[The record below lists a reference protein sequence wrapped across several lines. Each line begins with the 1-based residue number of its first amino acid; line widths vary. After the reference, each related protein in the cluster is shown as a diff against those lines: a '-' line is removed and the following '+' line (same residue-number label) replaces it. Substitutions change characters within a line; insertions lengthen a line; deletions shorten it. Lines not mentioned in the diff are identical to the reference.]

1 MSRIKT
7 TLRGRTVVAVSGKH
21 AVTLVMRWP
30 AEELTGLLGF
40 AIRRTDNRRRTSW
53 LKTVLRFPGE
63 PVTPG
68 KLEDSAVAPIQ
79 SMAWTDYNL
88 TEDKTSPGLD
98 AGTRYVYEVIPV
110 RGQPGALELEEAAAV
125 RVAIATEPERD
136 HGPLEPEVHFNRG
149 LSDMQEYERLFG
161 EGHEPAGDRAALDWL
176 ARDLDTVILDYI
188 AEVKDDPS
196 LRMDV
201 AAYHLDS
208 QPVIDAL
215 AALGNRLRI
224 SLDWG
229 DEEDTTPENTGPNGP
244 AYLKLVAAGAT
255 VHQRRKVAISHNK
268 YMLQKRKDGTPIA
281 VLTGSTNFTDGG
293 IASQS
298 NQSVIVRNPDLA
310 KAYLADFEL
319 VLKDD
324 NSGLHELNKKLVA
337 VGPTFELSFSP
348 HATGDRPDLDR
359 LTALAKAARSS
370 RLFMCFRMTDP
381 ALIEAMLDP
390 SVARFGVCDRVYTG
404 KSDASGDRLLYNAAF
419 EADPGVVACNS
430 PLDDEPDESAL
441 LRELKRSGYDPIVHH
456 KILLLDWDQPDCVVV
471 TGSANYSTNS
481 TAHNDENSL
490 IVHGDQRLAEEY
502 FVEMARLFNH
512 WRPRW
517 LQERDR
523 HQGHRAPTLAPD
535 STWTGGW
542 ATGGRLAQFLD
553 VAVGKDAGT
562 GDTASLAAASPATAT
577 KGGQRIKHVVVMM
590 LENRSFDQMLGQL
603 PGVDGLRLDGN
614 GQDLERVNFLDPQN
628 PKPEEQIAAQRA
640 VYFGIPEGDI
650 PPPKTANGK
659 VTDLYGG
666 PSHSFPAANQQLYN
680 DAWGPAGSGTKGA
693 TPTYGG
699 GYVKSYAD
707 ELRRTYQDWAKQ
719 DPSFK
724 APDAPP
730 REHLAVVMAGF
741 SPEQLPVL
749 NGLAAEYCVCDRWFS
764 EVPGPTEPNR
774 LFMHAATSL
783 GFVHNPWEY
792 AMDARTIYDDID
804 EQAGRSWATYYYD
817 LADATNFVGLKSKTD
832 RIRTFDKLAEDLK
845 DPDSFPSYVF
855 LCPRYSDSE
864 DGFANSQHAPYD
876 VRYGE
881 HWIADVYEALRASP
895 VWESTLLVITYD
907 EHGGFYDHVFPP
919 DRDILPPDQRTSPTP
934 YDKTNYGYMFD
945 DQGRPK
951 RQYQFDFDR
960 LGARVPAVLVSP
972 WLAKGTVEHRRLQHT
987 SVLATVRR
995 MWALRRQPLTAREG
1009 QAAPFDDLLEVL
1021 DAPRTDCPT
1030 TLTRPPLPDR
1040 SLSAALDQPLS
1051 PAQLEVFAQVN
1062 HLDGHEDSGKPAPV
1076 PKTQRE
1082 AARYLAERNAAHA
1095 ALHDTARTAPAS
1107 AATFEIFEDAR
1118 GEFRWRLR
1126 GSNHKNLASSGEGF
1140 ETKALAEAEIALV
1153 QQVAAAAPAKEIT
1166 K

>member
-1 MSRIKT
+1 MRVKINH
-7 TLRGRTVVAVSGKH
+7 RGRTVVAVSGKH
-21 AVTLVMRWP
+21 AITLVMRWP
-30 AEELTGLLGF
+30 AEELDGLLGF
-40 AIRRTDNRRRTSW
+40 AISRTDPTRKKVW
-53 LKTVLRFPGE
+53 LQTVLRFPGE
-63 PVTPG
+63 PVHAG
-68 KLEDSAVAPIQ
+68 KLYDSSVAPIQ
-79 SMAWTDYNL
+79 SLVWSDHGL
-88 TEDKTSPGLD
+88 SEDKEAFGLP

-110 RGQPGALELEEAAAV
+110 RGRPGALDLEEQAAV
-125 RVAIATEPERD
+125 RVSIATEPEHE

-161 EGHEPAGDRAALDWL
+161 EGHEPAGDPAALAWL
-176 ARDLDTVILDYI
+176 ARDLDTVITDFI
-188 AEVKDDPS
+188 GEVAKDPD
-196 LRMDV
+196 LRLDV
-201 AAYHLDS
+201 AAYHLDHA
-208 QPVIDAL
+208 PVLEAL
-215 AALGNRLRI
+215 LALGDRLRI

-229 DEEDTTPENTGPNGP
+229 KEEETDPANTGPNGP
-244 AYLKLVAAGAT
+244 AYLKLTAAGAK
-255 VHQRRKVAISHNK
+255 VHQRKHVSISHNK
-268 YMLQKRKDGTPIA
+268 YMVQKRKDGTPIA
-281 VLTGSTNFTDGG
+281 VLTGSTNFTAGG

-310 KAYLADFEL
+310 RAYLANFEL
-319 VLKDD
+319 VLQDD
-324 NSGLHELNKKLVA
+324 NKGLHAANQKPTT
-337 VGPTFELSFSP
+337 VGPTYEVFFSP
-348 HATGDRPDLDR
+348 HATHDRPDLDR
-359 LTALAKAARSS
+359 LTALAGAARSS

-381 ALIEAMLDP
+381 ALIEAMLEP
-390 SVARFGVCDRVYTG
+390 SVSLFGVCDRVYG
-404 KSDASGDRLLYNAAF
+404 SDSASDGDKLLHTEAYT
-419 EADPGVVACNS
+419 ADPRVVACNS

-441 LRELKRSGYDPIVHH
+441 FREIKRTGYDPLVHH

-471 TGSANYSTNS
+471 TGSANYSANS

-490 IVHGDQRLAEEY
+490 IIHGDQRLAEEY

-517 LQERDR
+517 LIGRDR
-523 HQGHRAPTLAPD
+523 THTPAAPALAAD
-535 STWTGGW
+535 SSWTGSW

-553 VAVGKDAGT
+553 VAMGTDAGQADRAPPPAAPPRAVT
-562 GDTASLAAASPATAT
+562 RAGD
-577 KGGQRIKHVVVMM
+577 RIKHVVVMM

-603 PGVDGLRLDGN
+603 PGVDGLRLDEH
-614 GQDLERVNFLDPQN
+614 GQDPERVNFLDPQN
-628 PKPEEQIAAQRA
+628 PKPEDAIPAQRA

-650 PPPKTANGK
+650 PPPKIEGGK

-680 DAWGPAGSGTKGA
+680 DAWGPGGKGTRGS
-693 TPTYGG
+693 TPTHGG
-699 GYVKSYAD
+699 GFVASYNA
-707 ELRRTYQDWAKQ
+707 ELKRTYADWAKQ
-719 DPSFK
+719 DPKFK

-730 REHLAVVMAGF
+730 REHLAAVMAGF

-749 NGLAAEYCVCDRWFS
+749 NGLAREFCVCDRWFS

-792 AMDARTIYDDID
+792 AMDARTIYDDLE
-804 EQAGRSWATYYYD
+804 EQAGRTWATYYYD
-817 LADATNFVGLKSKTD
+817 LADATNFKGLKGKTD
-832 RIRTFDKLAEDLK
+832 RIRHFDQLAKDLAS
-845 DPDSFPSYVF
+845 PDTFPSYVF

-881 HWIADVYEALRASP
+881 HWIADVYEMLRASP
-895 VWESTLLVITYD
+895 IWEDTLLVITYD

-919 DRDILPPDQRTSPTP
+919 DKDILPPDANTSPTP

-960 LGARVPAVLVSP
+960 LGCRVPAVLVSP
-972 WLAKGTVEHRRLQHT
+972 WLPRGRVEHRRLQHT

-995 MWALRRQPLTAREG
+995 MWALRKQPLTAREG
-1009 QAAPFDDLLEVL
+1009 QAAAFDDLFEAL

-1030 TLTRPPLPDR
+1030 QLVRPPLPDA

-1051 PAQLEVFAQVN
+1051 PAQQEVFAQVN
-1062 HLDGHEDSGKPAPV
+1062 HLDGHEDSGKPAPM

-1082 AARYLAERNAAHA
+1082 ASRYIAERNRAHA
-1095 ALHDTARTAPAS
+1095 AHHARKQAA
-1107 AATFEIFEDAR
+1107 AATFEIYSDAR
-1118 GEFRWRLR
+1118 GEYRWRLR
-1126 GSNHKNLASSGEGF
+1126 GDDGKNLASSGEGF
-1140 ETKALAEAEIALV
+1140 ATLADAKAEIATV
-1153 QQVAAAAPAKEIT
+1153 QQLAGAASTRKV
-1166 K
+1166 KS